1 MSDVRRFDERAPDER
16 APDERSQV
24 EQPLQQPTPGEFD
37 TRTPEGRTPDESQPE
52 EPAREEP
59 AREEPARRASTRRA
73 SPSTTGTIVV
83 SGTGRVTVQP
93 DTADLRLGVTVSR
106 PSVGA
111 ARLEAGRTM
120 EDILDALEEAGID
133 RDDVRTALLSVQ
145 PRYDYRDGRAPVL
158 AGYDIANVVEVTVRD
173 LAALGDVVDGTL
185 GAGATSMDGL
195 TFRLADPAHAERE
208 ARTRAMAEAR
218 SRADVLAEAAG
229 ISIDGVSD
237 IVEGAPVRPPLPVA
251 KGERMAMA
259 ADVATPVEAGTL
271 EISVTVTVTYRT
283 REEPRRLSR
292 SR

>member
-24 EQPLQQPTPGEFD
+24 DQPLQQPTPSEFD
-37 TRTPEGRTPDESQPE
+37 ARTPEGRTPDESQPE

-59 AREEPARRASTRRA
+59 ARRASTRRA
-73 SPSTTGTIVV
+73 SPSTAGTIVV

-120 EDILDALEEAGID
+120 EDILDAVEEAGID

-208 ARTRAMAEAR
+208 ARTRAMTEAR
-218 SRADVLAEAAG
+218 SRAEVLAEAAG

-237 IVEGAPVRPPLPVA
+237 IVEGAPVRPPMPVA